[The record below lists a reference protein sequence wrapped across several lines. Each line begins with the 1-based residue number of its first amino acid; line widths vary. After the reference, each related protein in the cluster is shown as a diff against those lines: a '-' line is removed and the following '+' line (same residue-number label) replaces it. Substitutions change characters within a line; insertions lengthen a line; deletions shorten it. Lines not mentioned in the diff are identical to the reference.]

1 MATTPMASSTTPH
14 THSGLRA
21 FISRHPLISYF
32 IGAYALMWLFAVPL
46 ALSHDQGSGLL
57 SYEVSEDGGNLLFL
71 LATFSGPTI
80 AALLVTGISEGRQG
94 LLRLLKRTL
103 QWRVAPRWYLIVVSI
118 NLLIWLLAYS
128 VLLGPQLLL
137 GATTHWSLLLS
148 TFLPLVAFGIF
159 IPSIAEE
166 PGWRG
171 FALPR
176 LQQRYGPIVAS
187 LVLGAFH
194 AFWHLPALFTINFGP
209 LPLDNLLPF
218 LLTAVAA
225 TFLYTWVYNH
235 TGGSVLLAI
244 LLHASSNAA
253 SQWLQVLMDEAGLSQ
268 PVLNL
273 GGWLLPTI
281 WINVIAYGLVM
292 TLLLIAT
299 RGRLGYSAPTSDIP
313 NNKQ

>member
-1 MATTPMASSTTPH
+1 MASPSMTSSATPH
-14 THSGLRA
+14 THAGLRA
-21 FISRHPLISYF
+21 LISRHPLISYF
-32 IGAYALMWLFAVPL
+32 VLAYALMWLFAVPL

-57 SYEVSEDGGNLLFL
+57 PYEVSEDGGNLLFL

-80 AALLVTGISEGRQG
+80 AALLVTGIIEGRSG
-94 LLRLLKRTL
+94 LLRLLKRTV
-103 QWRVAPRWYLIVVSI
+103 QWRVAALWYLVVVSI

-128 VLLGPQLLL
+128 ALLGPQLLL
-137 GATTHWSLLLS
+137 AAATHWSLLLS
-148 TFLPLVAFGIF
+148 TFLPFVAFGIL

-176 LQQRYGPIVAS
+176 LQQRYGPIIAS
-187 LVLGAFH
+187 LLLGSLH
-194 AFWHLPALFTINFGP
+194 ALWHLPALFTINFGP

-218 LLTAVAA
+218 LLTAVFA

-253 SQWLQVLMDEAGLSQ
+253 SQWLQVLMDQTGLSQ
-268 PVLNL
+268 PVLRL

-292 TLLLIAT
+292 VLLLLAT
-299 RGRLGYSAPTSDIP
+299 RGRLGYGALADGTSSSRP
-313 NNKQ
+313 